1 MSVPDRSR
9 KIGSGGHTR
18 QFASPVPL
26 RYIAAMKLADHT
38 AHYRIDAEE
47 FDYFEE
53 RSGADRDAARRI
65 QQAVLAEARL
75 KSSDLVLDI
84 GSGGGWL
91 FEEFDGTPA
100 PRIVAVDLG
109 VRNLRK
115 LRERHGNGVMTVV
128 ADAEH
133 LPFRPGAFSAV
144 IASEVLEHLNDPAAA
159 LREAARTLA
168 SGGRCVI
175 STPYRETLRYY
186 LCIHCNRPTPVNA
199 HLHSF
204 DEHVLRDHFN
214 NAGLRE
220 IRHQPFQNK
229 LLLYLRLSHLLRF
242 LPWNLWRG
250 IDRLCNFVYPRC
262 HSIIVSGKQQH

>member
-1 MSVPDRSR
+1 
-9 KIGSGGHTR
+9 
-18 QFASPVPL
+18 
-26 RYIAAMKLADHT
+26 MKLASHT

-53 RSGADRDAARRI
+53 RSGADRDATRRI
-65 QQAVLAEARL
+65 QQAVLAEAGL
-75 KSSDLVLDI
+75 QPEDTVLDI

-91 FEEFDGTPA
+91 FDEFEERPS
-100 PRIVAVDLG
+100 PRIAAIDLG

-115 LRERHGNGVMTVV
+115 LRERHGSAVMAVV
-128 ADAEH
+128 ADAAH
-133 LPFRPGAFSAV
+133 LPFRNGVFSKV

-159 LREAARTLA
+159 MLEAARTLA
-168 SGGRCVI
+168 PGGRCVI

-204 DEHVLRDHFN
+204 DEHVLRDYFAQ
-214 NAGLRE
+214 AGLSE
-220 IRHQPFQNK
+220 IRYFRFQNK
-229 LLLYLRLSHLLRF
+229 LLQYLRLSHLLRF

-250 IDRLCNFVYPRC
+250 IDRLCNFIYPRC
-262 HSIIVSGKQQH
+262 HNIIVSGRQQH